1 MITLGDGRLQRRD
14 PTGAAELRGVDMKTH
29 AAVLWGRGQ
38 DWRIEE
44 IDLDPPRDQ
53 EVLVKWV
60 AAGLCH
66 SDEHLRS
73 GDMGAPEDTRQ
84 AAGLPRLFP
93 IIGGHEG
100 GGVVVEVG
108 PGVRSLQP
116 GDHVAASF
124 FPVCGRC
131 KMCVTGHSNL
141 CDLGAATFAFG
152 QISDGTSRH
161 HLNGEDINFIA
172 KVGTFAEHSVVHEAS
187 LVKVDSD
194 VPLGAAC
201 LVSCGVTTGWGSAV
215 YRAEVRP
222 GETVVVVGI
231 GGVGINAVQGAR
243 MAGAHNLVAVD
254 PIEFK
259 QKAALDFGAT
269 HTAGSMEEALPLV
282 TDLTGGQMADSV
294 ILTPSVMYGD
304 LMAGALSLTGKGG
317 TCVVTAV
324 APQTQTECS
333 INLFELAMYQKEV
346 RGVIFG
352 AGNPRF
358 DIPNLLGLYKSGQLK
373 LDELITRRYALD
385 QINEGYEDMIN
396 GVNIRGVI
404 TFD

>member
-1 MITLGDGRLQRRD
+1 
-14 PTGAAELRGVDMKTH
+14 MKTR

-38 DWRIEE
+38 DWQIEE
-44 IDLDPPRDQ
+44 IDLDGPRQ
-53 EVLVKWV
+53 HEVLVKWS

-66 SDEHLRS
+66 SDEHLRAS
-73 GDMGAPEDTRQ
+73 DMGMPADD
-84 AAGLPRLFP
+84 PRASGRPPLFP
-93 IIGGHEG
+93 VVGGHEG

-108 PGVRSLQP
+108 PGVRSVQP

-131 KMCVTGHSNL
+131 RMCVTGHSNL
-141 CDLGAATFAFG
+141 CDLGAATFSRG

-161 HLNGEDINFIA
+161 HLNGEDVNVMA
-172 KVGTFAEHSVVHEAS
+172 KVGTFAEHGVVHEAS
-187 LVKVDSD
+187 LVRVDPD
-194 VPLGAAC
+194 IPLTAVA

-222 GETVVVVGI
+222 GETVVVVGV

-243 MAGAHNLVAVD
+243 MVGARNVVAVD
-254 PIEFK
+254 PVEFK
-259 QKAALDFGAT
+259 LKTALDLGAT
-269 HTAGSMEEALPLV
+269 HVAASMEEALPLV
-282 TDLTGGQMADSV
+282 TELTAGQMADAV
-294 ILTPSVMYGD
+294 ILTPGVMYGD
-304 LMAGALSLTGKGG
+304 LMGPALSLTGKGG

-324 APQTQTECS
+324 APQTQTSCS
-333 INLFELAMYQKEV
+333 INLFELAMWQKEV

-358 DIPNLLGLYKSGQLK
+358 DIPNLLALYRAGQLK
-373 LDELITRRYALD
+373 LDELVTRTYTLD
-385 QINEGYEDMIN
+385 AINEGYQDMLDGI
-396 GVNIRGVI
+396 NIRGVV